1 MKSNA
6 RALNARDLV
15 LCALFAALIAVGA
28 FIKIPMPWLVLTLQ
42 TLFVVLAGLILGSK
56 LGALSAAVY
65 VIAGLAGLPIFTQG
79 GGLGYVLMPT
89 FGYLVSF
96 IGGAWLAGYL
106 AENTRH
112 NILNWILA
120 GAAAIILIYAIGIP
134 YFYLISRFHMGRTLG
149 AEVLLWSFIILPLP
163 GDLISCV
170 AAALI
175 ADRIRAFYPND
186 FTWRVKK

>member
-1 MKSNA
+1 MKNVK
-6 RALNARDLV
+6 ALNTRNLV
-15 LCALFAALIAVGA
+15 LCALFSALIAVGA

-42 TLFVVLAGLILGSK
+42 TLFVVLAGLVLGSK

-79 GGLGYVLMPT
+79 GGLGYVFIPT

-106 AENTRH
+106 AENLRPGV
-112 NILNWILA
+112 INWTLA
-120 GAAAIILIYAIGIP
+120 GFAAIILIYAVGIP
-134 YFYLISRFHMGRTLG
+134 YFYLVSRFYLGKVLG

-163 GDLISCV
+163 GDLISCF
-170 AAALI
+170 AAALLTH
-175 ADRIRAFYPND
+175 RIREIFP
-186 FTWRVKK
+186 TPIWHVK